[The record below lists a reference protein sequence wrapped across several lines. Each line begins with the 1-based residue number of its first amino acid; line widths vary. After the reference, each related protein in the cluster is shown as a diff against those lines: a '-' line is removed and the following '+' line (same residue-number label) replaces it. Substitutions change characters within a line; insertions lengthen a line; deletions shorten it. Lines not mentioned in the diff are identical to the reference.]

1 MGWQNGTDT
10 WETPDT
16 KGYTLIQKLFF
27 LFKAFPGSSAER
39 LRLGQEAREST
50 LVSQR
55 HKTSS
60 ASPLHCL
67 IQHLLGQKTLVLLRA
82 LEKMHS
88 IWERGRSESP
98 QGPGEGWSL
107 SRARNL
113 TLTQS
118 RDLPLRKE
126 RDTCPHQRTPESSK
140 SLNIMTGMGR
150 NTEKA
155 TQLRPRCT
163 EHCKLN
169 TGKKYPWTFPSPPG
183 VWHQVTSQQ
192 STPGGGTR
200 WDKRLPP

>member
-1 MGWQNGTDT
+1 MLILEVGKKQIAKMVTNSQRPEGADRTVQTPRDP
-10 WETPDT
+10 PDT
-16 KGYTLIQKLFF
+16 KGYRLIQKLFF
-27 LFKAFPGSSAER
+27 LFKAFPDSSAER
-39 LRLGQEAREST
+39 LRLGQEARETT

-88 IWERGRSESP
+88 FWERGRSKCP
-98 QGPGEGWSL
+98 QGLGEGWSL
-107 SRARNL
+107 PRVHNL

-118 RDLPLRKE
+118 RDLLPLGKE
-126 RDTCPHQRTPESSK
+126 QDTCPHQRTPESSK
-140 SLNIMTGMGR
+140 SLNIMRGMGR
-150 NTEKA
+150 STEKA

-169 TGKKYPWTFPSPPG
+169 TGIKY
-183 VWHQVTSQQ
+183 
-192 STPGGGTR
+192 R
-200 WDKRLPP
+200 